1 METLKEKLKF
11 LRTCDTSF
19 VADALVR
26 LGLGAKIP
34 ELTIDNTLCA
44 PLNREDH
51 FAGVAVPVQFAM
63 AEPNQKTWT
72 LFDLISTCPADSVL
86 IMAGC
91 EERCY
96 FGDVYAKYAK
106 IAGIEAFVAEG
117 CVRDIKDIASCG
129 LPTFCRGGTTAAKGG
144 NGAKIVS
151 YDQPIQFHHATIR
164 PGDILVGDADG
175 IIIVPEEYLEAVLFQ
190 VEDIKRLEAEYLQ
203 VFREGTDILPRLRAI
218 GAKKDVLRV

>member
-1 METLKEKLKF
+1 MDTEKEKLEF

-34 ELTIDNTLCA
+34 ELTIDNTLCT

-51 FAGVAVPVQFAM
+51 FAGVAVPVQFAI
-63 AEPNQKTWT
+63 AAPDQKTWT
-72 LFDLISTCPADSVL
+72 LFDLISTCPSDSVL
-86 IMAGC
+86 VMTGC

-106 IAGIEAFVAEG
+106 LVGVEAFVAEG
-117 CVRDIKDIASCG
+117 YIRDVKDIASCG

-151 YDQPIQFHHATIR
+151 YDRPIQFHHATIR

-175 IIIVPEEYLEAVLFQ
+175 IIIVPKEHLDAVLFQ
-190 VEDIKRLEAEYLQ
+190 VEDIKELEAEYLQ
-203 VFREGTDILPRLRAI
+203 AFREGINVLPCLRAI